1 MTNPRGPQRGDEFD
15 ADLGAAETPPV
26 PRSHEDESV
35 AAPDDPELRRS
46 FESLEPDELG
56 RLSYVQ
62 EGTQLE
68 QGAVYVDLNDLERGP
83 FKALAGRRAGPGNR
97 YVAKRDTDYELWNR
111 LVGDREPEVE
121 RPHGSG

>member
-15 ADLGAAETPPV
+15 ADLGGAQPV
-26 PRSHEDESV
+26 PGPRSHEDESI
-35 AAPDDPELRRS
+35 AASDDPELRRS
-46 FESLEPDELG
+46 FQSLDADESG

-62 EGTQLE
+62 EGTELE
-68 QGAVYVDLNDLERGP
+68 QGAVYVDLDDLERGP
-83 FKALAGRRAGPGNR
+83 FKAIGGRRAESGDR

-121 RPHGSG
+121 RPQDSR